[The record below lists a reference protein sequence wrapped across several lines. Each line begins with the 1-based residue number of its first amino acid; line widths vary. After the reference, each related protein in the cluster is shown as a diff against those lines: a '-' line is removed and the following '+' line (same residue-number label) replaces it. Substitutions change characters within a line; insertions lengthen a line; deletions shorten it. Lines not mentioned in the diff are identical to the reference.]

1 MWNSPVEIAQRKK
14 KSMRWQ
20 KQNQNTISSQ
30 YHQIYSATGY
40 QMIMTTAK
48 NAVKKPSQ
56 LVANE
61 EEYDKCFK

>member
-1 MWNSPVEIAQRKK
+1 
-14 KSMRWQ
+14 MRWQ